1 MDTVLLAVTILSLA
15 MALALAFIVA
25 RLIREERAR
34 SEARVDALS
43 TMAAVDVST
52 TTPAAP
58 VAPAAPRVAPPPRLA
73 PTANVAPPPRVT
85 STGDLDLFPAVLPP
99 QADSTSAEAVNGV
112 SHLFEEPDAP
122 SPWGRRFAVIGVFA
136 SIVVAIAF
144 ALASVHNG
152 MTASPASAAGGP
164 QPSAQPAVFDG
175 APLELVALH
184 HRQEADRLVITG
196 LVQNPRSGR
205 QMSHVVATAFLFGPD
220 GAFLT
225 SSRAPLDFT
234 TLSPGDESAFVINVP
249 VTGQIARY
257 RVGFRTEDGRVIE
270 HVDKR
275 APDALVQKQSG
286 DRP

>member
-15 MALALAFIVA
+15 MALALAFLVT

-34 SEARVDALS
+34 SEARVNALS
-43 TMAAVDVST
+43 TMAAAELT
-52 TTPAAP
+52 
-58 VAPAAPRVAPPPRLA
+58 APPPAARVAA
-73 PTANVAPPPRVT
+73 PTPHVAATRRVD
-85 STGDLDLFPAVLPP
+85 DLDLFPTAAPP
-99 QADSTSAEAVNGV
+99 AYADSTPAEAVSGV
-112 SHLFEEPDAP
+112 SHLFEEPEAA

-136 SIVVAIAF
+136 AVVVAIAF
-144 ALASVHNG
+144 ALASVHDG
-152 MTASPASAAGGP
+152 VTASPATAAGGQ
-164 QPSAQPAVFDG
+164 QPAAQPAVFDG

-205 QMSHVVATAFLFGPD
+205 PMSHVVATAFVFGPD
-220 GAFLT
+220 GAFMT
-225 SSRAPLDFT
+225 SSRAALDFT